1 MDEESLK
8 DQFYGFGELQSV
20 RIVPG
25 KSCAFVT
32 YTTRDAAEKAAAA
45 LGGSGLV
52 VKGLRLKLMWGKPA
66 ERREG
71 GAPGG
76 AGAPPPF
83 LPPQLRGAPG
93 MAMPMPMMYPGARA
107 GAPAPPPPD
116 PCTTDPWRAPGT
128 VL

>member
-8 DQFYGFGELQSV
+8 DQFYGFGELQTI

-32 YTTRDAAEKAAAA
+32 YTTREAAEKAADS
-45 LGGSGLV
+45 LSNGLV

-71 GAPGG
+71 GAGG
-76 AGAPPPF
+76 AGAGGAPGF
-83 LPPQLRGAPG
+83 VPPQLRGGGPPG
-93 MAMPMPMMYPGARA
+93 MAMPVPMYPGAHPRKQIALRRCAMRA
-107 GAPAPPPPD
+107 RDG
-116 PCTTDPWRAPGT
+116 
-128 VL
+128 